1 MPHQLTPEI
10 VAGAATIMA
19 TAWWYPPV
27 AITEEALLNADKE
40 ARRFLDEWERLA
52 HLVQSE
58 NDQEAIQPLMD
69 HANRLL
75 EYLTSSPVQSAATA
89 AASMRILIRPECARS
104 IKDGGPDDFHYTGF
118 ERILAWLEA
127 AAAREGRHS

>member
-40 ARRFLDEWERLA
+40 APSSTNGSDLRIWCRRRMTRRRSSRLWIT
-52 HLVQSE
+52 Q
-58 NDQEAIQPLMD
+58 
-69 HANRLL
+69 
-75 EYLTSSPVQSAATA
+75 
-89 AASMRILIRPECARS
+89 
-104 IKDGGPDDFHYTGF
+104 TGCSN
-118 ERILAWLEA
+118 I
-127 AAAREGRHS
+127 

>member
-1 MPHQLTPEI
+1 MPPLWRHNHVNRGEI
-10 VAGAATIMA
+10 EAE
-19 TAWWYPPV
+19 
-27 AITEEALLNADKE
+27 AIE
-40 ARRFLDEWERLA
+40 
-52 HLVQSE
+52 H
-58 NDQEAIQPLMD
+58 DQEAIQPLMA